1 MTTLIN
7 THSHHDH
14 VSGNVAFPASVD
26 IVTHA
31 VTAANM
37 AVMRAYSGRTE
48 PPANVFADSMGR
60 GLPTVTF
67 AERMS
72 LGSGAD
78 QVDLYH
84 FGRGH
89 TGGDAWIVFPAL
101 RTLHS
106 GDIFP
111 GKNLP
116 FLDANNGGSGV
127 DIADTLQKA
136 HDTIRGVDTI
146 ITGHSSQMTWADL
159 HEYAAFNRDFLAAV
173 RAGRAAGQTVD
184 QIAGAWTIPAG
195 YEATGRRGPPGSE
208 TAFRSSSTSSTGTAR
223 SSAPS
228 TRCLLRDRL
237 LDPTVQ
243 AHAVGAGGEGGALVQ
258 VGAHGFTPAASR
270 KAAMARTAARL
281 GRRSRAT
288 SISTSVSSN
297 IRGTSGRAPGS
308 GRRRAVPPRTGPATA
323 MRTTARHPPPS
334 L

>member
-1 MTTLIN
+1 MRRSMVLAVVMGIGALSLAAVAAQDGPMVIEVEQLEDNLYVLRGQGGGGNTAVFVTSGGVVVVDSKNPGWGPSILEAIGELTDNPVTTLIN

-26 IVTHA
+26 IVTHE

-60 GLPTVTF
+60 GLPTMTF
-67 AERMS
+67 SGRMS
-72 LGSGAD
+72 LGRGD
-78 QVDLYH
+78 DRVDLYH

-127 DIADTLQKA
+127 DIPDTLQKA
-136 HDTIRGVDTI
+136 HDTIRDVDTI
-146 ITGHSSQMTWADL
+146 ITGHSTQMTWADL

-173 RAGRAAGQTVD
+173 RAGHDAGQSVD
-184 QIAGAWTIPAG
+184 QIANAWTMPAG
-195 YEATGRRGPPGSE
+195 YEGYREP
-208 TAFRSSSTSSTGTAR
+208 
-223 SSAPS
+223 
-228 TRCLLRDRL
+228 
-237 LDPTVQ
+237 Q
-243 AHAVGAGGEGGALVQ
+243 GAGLGNSIQ
-258 VGAHGFTPAASR
+258 VIVDELQRDDAQ
-270 KAAMARTAARL
+270 
-281 GRRSRAT
+281 
-288 SISTSVSSN
+288 
-297 IRGTSGRAPGS
+297 
-308 GRRRAVPPRTGPATA
+308 
-323 MRTTARHPPPS
+323 
-334 L
+334 